1 MNLTGFETH
10 HFTPP
15 ARDEA
20 WRFTNLWDNMP
31 ETLKPASALEC
42 EADVVI
48 FGATVKINALPAGV
62 VVKIQTPACLEG
74 WSALACL
81 GGKLQL
87 EVEKSPA
94 RALKIKVIRSGNSPT
109 DTTLA
114 RIHVTVNEGHKLTVE
129 HEIKGQGPGQTLSE
143 CSLELKADAMVDH
156 AVSISESEE
165 ALGVVGFSS
174 TLADRARLNQT
185 FVARSGKLMR
195 LNVAATLAGTGSHAD
210 LASIAKLSSK
220 SQLDLNSTLTH
231 LVGNTTASQL
241 AKNLL
246 DGESKAIFTGRVHI
260 AKDAQQVAAEQLNR
274 NLLLS
279 KKAHAIGQPQ
289 LEIFADDVKCSH
301 GSTTG
306 QIEEDA
312 TFYLLSRGIKP
323 ERAAALLTRAFVDEV
338 IHHAPEEL
346 RDFLG
351 ANL

>member
-1 MNLTGFETH
+1 MNLTGFETQ

-20 WRFTNLWDNMP
+20 WRFTNLWDNIP
-31 ETLKPASALEC
+31 ESLKPASALEC

-48 FGATVKINALPAGV
+48 FGATVKLNALPAGV
-62 VVKIQTPACLEG
+62 VVKSQTPASLEG

-94 RALKIKVIRSGNSPT
+94 RALKIKIIRQGQTPS
-109 DTTLA
+109 DATLSHLHI
-114 RIHVTVNEGHKLTVE
+114 RVNQGLKLTLE
-129 HEIKGQGPGQTLSE
+129 HEIRGAGPGQTLSE
-143 CSLELKADAMVDH
+143 CTLDLQADSVVDH
-156 AVSISESEE
+156 AITLVDSEE
-165 ALGVVGFSS
+165 ALGVAGFSS
-174 TLADRARLNQT
+174 TLAERARLNQT
-185 FVARSGKLMR
+185 FLACSGKLMR

-210 LASIAKLSSK
+210 LASIAKLSGK
-220 SQLDLNSTLTH
+220 SQLDLHSTLIH

-338 IHHAPEEL
+338 IHHAPENL

-351 ANL
+351 ASL